1 MAQANACSA
10 PRVTR
15 IETELNQRGILMK
28 KWRLIAIIGVVVLVV
43 GGAVA
48 VGRIVFA
55 TKERKN
61 SAETPAIKT
70 AAVERGNIAV
80 TIDATGTIKPLNIVE
95 VSSKASGKILELRVD
110 AGDYVEKDE
119 IIAVIETTYVQI
131 SLEQAEADLKAAQAR
146 LQQAEIDIQLQKEQ
160 SEIHIRQAT
169 ESLAEGRKRL
179 DQIQEQIRL
188 EKIANER
195 GVRDAENS
203 LKIANIRYKLL
214 TSETVRDETKKR
226 AQASVTQDEANRD
239 LAKSEHERN
248 VELYAKGLISK
259 ASLDASD
266 AQYRSA
272 EARYQAAVENLKLVE
287 EPASEAEL
295 ELARADIKKAE
306 FALALAK
313 ERVAAEPSRE
323 MDIELQQQ
331 RILQNEDALKLAEAN
346 KKQIDRK
353 QRDLETARSSLKRS
367 EVQLELRQIEY
378 DDTIIKAPISGTI
391 LEKKVEQG
399 QVITSRLSSLASS
412 EGQTIVTMADLDT
425 VYVVT
430 EVDETDIGKVKIG
443 QPVTITVEAYPDMPF
458 QGEVLKI
465 APQGQVIQNV
475 TTFEVT
481 SELKNVGVTESQQ
494 GMERG
499 AGRWQGAG
507 PRGDMANL
515 TEEQRERFR
524 AMRQQRQAEGSGAG
538 EGRRPAREE
547 TPSQPAESP
556 AVANSEESTEGDWGG
571 LFGGFFQEE
580 PAVEAS
586 IETQQAVSENTK
598 MPFLKPGMNASVQIS
613 AVNKTGV
620 LTLPAEAIR
629 DMQGRKMVRIIGA
642 DGQPGR
648 PQPIVTGVNSFDKT
662 EIISGLAEGDVVAIG
677 GFERRGGGSED
688 WRRRMMQNPASTMRR
703 MSGGGGPRGR

>member
-1 MAQANACSA
+1 
-10 PRVTR
+10 
-15 IETELNQRGILMK
+15 MK

-55 TKERKN
+55 TKDGTD
-61 SAETPAIKT
+61 SAETTAIKT
-70 AAVERGNIAV
+70 ATVERGDIAV

-160 SEIHIRQAT
+160 SEIQIRQARESLT
-169 ESLAEGRKRL
+169 ESKQRLLQLKAE
-179 DQIQEQIRL
+179 IRL
-188 EKIANER
+188 EKIANKR
-195 GVRDAENS
+195 GVMDAENS
-203 LKIANIRYKLL
+203 LKMANIRYKLL
-214 TSETVRDETKKR
+214 TSETVREENKKR
-226 AQASVTQDEANRD
+226 AKSSLIQEEANRD

-248 VELYAKGLISK
+248 VELYEKEFISK
-259 ASLDASD
+259 ASLDASH
-266 AQYRSA
+266 AQSRSA
-272 EARYQAAVENLKLVE
+272 EARYQSAVENLKLVE
-287 EPASEAEL
+287 QPASEAEL
-295 ELARADIKKAE
+295 QLEEANIKKAE
-306 FALALAK
+306 FARDLAN
-313 ERVAAEPSRE
+313 ERVAAEPTRE
-323 MDIELQQQ
+323 IDIELQQQ
-331 RILQNEDALKLAEAN
+331 RILQAEDALKLAEVN
-346 KKQIDRK
+346 QKQIDRK
-353 QRDLETARSSLKRS
+353 QRDLETARASLKRS
-367 EVQLELRQIEY
+367 QGQLDLRKIEY
-378 DDTIIKAPISGTI
+378 EDTIIKSPISGTI
-391 LEKKVEQG
+391 LEKKVEEG

-481 SELKNVGVTESQQ
+481 SELKNVGVTESRQ
-494 GMERG
+494 GMGRG

-507 PRGDMANL
+507 PRADMANL

-524 AMRQQRQAEGSGAG
+524 AMRQQRQAEGGGAD
-538 EGRRPAREE
+538 EE
-547 TPSQPAESP
+547 TAAQPAEAP
-556 AVANSEESTEGDWGG
+556 AVAKSEEATEDDWGG

-580 PAVEAS
+580 PAVESPTEMQPA
-586 IETQQAVSENTK
+586 ASENTK

-613 AVNKTGV
+613 AVNKIGV
-620 LTLPAEAIR
+620 LMLPPEAIR
-629 DMQGRKMVRIIGA
+629 DMRGRKMVRIVGE

-648 PQPIVTGVNSFDKT
+648 PQPIVAGVSSFDKT
-662 EIISGLAEGDVVAIG
+662 EIISGLTEGDVVAIG

-703 MSGGGGPRGR
+703 MGGGGGPRGR